1 MKRLCLLLAA
11 LLAGINAII
20 ASEKIDSLS
29 YALGNK
35 YTLSAKA
42 ENSDLMQGDSD
53 FKEYLRGF
61 EGYIH
66 QIERMND
73 SAYRVSYAL
82 GAMDAIFKTDGMRHL
97 EKEDLPPVPCIVAG
111 LRKVA
116 DGDISLPTDTVAAMD
131 IIKRYRYKDVNP
143 AELDKDSLCMFFT
156 AYGIM
161 KAYQPGLQQYI
172 DGLPT
177 KGCKENRQAFATGMA
192 DMYELFMNNPE
203 TAHDL
208 GRSIAMSVNIGL
220 MEGST
225 ADAASVLAGAKAAL
239 GLAEQIISPEEVE
252 EVLSRP
258 RVQEH
263 DGAEPTVYEGAS
275 ESRMMEYRDKL
286 DMEFETSFS
295 VDWNVTAGA
304 VADNET
310 EAFGAFYDVVS
321 MLNINDDRLGGLLM
335 AQPLDSDGVIFETAS
350 AIIGN
355 YPLPE
360 GYKWF
365 CRRNDGRT
373 TMVGIMRSEPSFVAK
388 VRSATVDYN
397 AAADAINVTWVFE
410 GDDALKWSE
419 LTEANIG
426 RPLDLEIDG
435 EIMFAPMVNSQIE
448 GGHCAISGLAPEEV
462 NRLFKNARKVT
473 DETPVGTTE

>member
-66 QIERMND
+66 QVERMND

-116 DGDISLPTDTVAAMD
+116 DGDISLPADTVAAMD
-131 IIKRYRYKDVNP
+131 IIKRYRNKDVNP

-258 RVQEH
+258 RVQEQVETYPVEQ
-263 DGAEPTVYEGAS
+263 DSDLAKLK
-275 ESRMMEYRDKL
+275 ESIDKL
-286 DMEFETSFS
+286 DVELDTQYS
-295 VDWNVTAGA
+295 VDWNVTAGDL
-304 VADNET
+304 ADAGS
-310 EAFGAFYDVVS
+310 EAYNAFLDVVS
-321 MLNINDDRLGGLLM
+321 TLNIKDEVICGIPM
-335 AQPLDSDGVIFETAS
+335 AKPLDSDGVIYETALV
-350 AIIGN
+350 IINN

-360 GYKWF
+360 GCKWF
-365 CRRNDGRT
+365 CRRNGGE
-373 TMVGIMRSEPSFVAK
+373 TMIGVMQSEPSFSARLRFAAVDFDPMSAK
-388 VRSATVDYN
+388 
-397 AAADAINVTWVFE
+397 INVFWTFE
-410 GDDALKWSE
+410 EADVLKWAE
-419 LTEANIG
+419 FTEAHIG
-426 RPLDLEIDG
+426 RHVAVEIDG